1 MTTKIS
7 GDIIRFFTKSVP
19 KSTIEPEPELGA
31 EEPERE
37 NIGAAQEPEP
47 EPEPPE
53 YIYTKNGSW
62 VIDNPKNYTPII
74 TACSSGGNSGDSG
87 TVSNSP
93 SGGGGGGASLTKLS
107 LVSVPNRFKKITV
120 TITDAKVIISTKS
133 TFRANPNM
141 TIILNKGG
149 TSENGGNYASGG
161 SGGGG
166 DKLST
171 KYNGDSATTAPGT
184 NGASVDA
191 QYTPWAPS
199 GGTAALNNGN
209 YGKGADGVLPGM
221 KNSNNKPGNTIN
233 NPYVKIVLKKEQ

>member
-19 KSTIEPEPELGA
+19 KSTTEPELGA
-31 EEPERE
+31 QQTNTPVDDEPL
-37 NIGAAQEPEP
+37 
-47 EPEPPE
+47 PE

-62 VIDNPKNYTPII
+62 VIKNPKNYTPII

-107 LVSVPNRFKKITV
+107 LVSDPNRFKVITV
-120 TITDAKVIISTKS
+120 TITNEKVIISTKS
-133 TFRANPNM
+133 TFSEIPNM
-141 TIILNKGG
+141 TITLNKGG
-149 TSENGGNYASGG
+149 NSENGGDYASGG
-161 SGGGG
+161 LGGVGNINPKYDG
-166 DKLST
+166 DR
-171 KYNGDSATTAPGT
+171 ATIKPGIK
-184 NGASVDA
+184 GVSVDA
-191 QYTPWAPS
+191 SYTAWAPS

-221 KNSNNKPGNTIN
+221 QNSTNTPGNTIN
-233 NPYVKIVLKKEQ
+233 NPYVKIVLKQEQ

>member
-31 EEPERE
+31 EQKNTPVDD
-37 NIGAAQEPEP
+37 
-47 EPEPPE
+47 EPPE

-120 TITDAKVIISTKS
+120 NITDAKVIISTKS
-133 TFRANPNM
+133 TFSASAIPNM
-141 TIILNKGG
+141 TITLNKGG
-149 TSENGGNYASGG
+149 ISENGGNYASGG
-161 SGGGG
+161 SGGVG

-171 KYNGDSATTAPGT
+171 KYNGDSATIMPGT
-184 NGASVDA
+184 NGESVDT
-191 QYTPWAPS
+191 QYIPWAPP
-199 GGTAALNNGN
+199 GGTAALNIGN
-209 YGKGADGVLPGM
+209 YGNGADGVSPGM
-221 KNSNNKPGNTIN
+221 QNSTNTPGNTIN
-233 NPYVKIVLKKEQ
+233 NPYVHIVLDKNE